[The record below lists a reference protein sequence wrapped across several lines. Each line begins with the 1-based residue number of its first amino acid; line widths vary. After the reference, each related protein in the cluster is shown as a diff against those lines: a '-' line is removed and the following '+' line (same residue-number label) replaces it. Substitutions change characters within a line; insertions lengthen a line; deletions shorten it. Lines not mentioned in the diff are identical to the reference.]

1 MKRFIALLIVLC
13 LAFAIFTGCN
23 VSRDEALNETQT
35 EDTALTEDAATETE
49 TGTEE
54 AVDIVLQT
62 IDYEAL
68 YATHQPDE
76 VIGTAG
82 GDDVTWDEYF
92 YWIYYYGTYIEN
104 YMQQMATYYGTE
116 IKWDD
121 MADEQGTYAALPVDN
136 ANEMAAQLHGA
147 EKFYADN
154 KIELTAEDEE
164 ELQTAYE
171 EEIVSSCGEGA
182 TEEDFEAL
190 LASEYYPKALYEK
203 INRIN
208 KLSQRGFEDRYGE
221 NGEKVS
227 DEDALNYLEEN
238 NYLAAGH
245 ILLMTID
252 SSTRE
257 ALTEAEIAQKK
268 ATAEELAA
276 ELKAITDPEELKT
289 RFAELK
295 EEYCED
301 TGKETYPDG
310 YLFAEGTMVTEFE
323 DAVKALSDYEVSDP
337 VLSSYGYHII
347 MRLPLDPDATVTGS
361 THNAR
366 YLFAANE
373 YNEGLQASM
382 DECGFVPAEGFS
394 VNLSDYIKE
403 A

>member
-35 EDTALTEDAATETE
+35 EDAALIEDAATETE

-54 AVDIVLQT
+54 AADIVLQT

-92 YWIYYYGTYIEN
+92 CFIYSYGTNIEN

-121 MADEQGTYAALPVDN
+121 MAGEQETYAELPVDN
-136 ANEMAAQLHGA
+136 ANEMASRLHGA

-203 INRIN
+203 INRLG

-252 SSTRE
+252 SSTNE
-257 ALTEAEIAQKK
+257 ALTDAEIAQKK
-268 ATAEELAA
+268 ATAEKLAA
-276 ELKAITDPEELKT
+276 ELKAITDPEELKA

-323 DAVKALSDYEVSDP
+323 DAVKALNEYEVSDP

-347 MRLPLDPDATVTGS
+347 MRLPLDPDTNVTRS

-373 YNEGLQASM
+373 YNEGLQASV